1 MMCSFGAFAQ
11 EEQPAQKEYQYPNYG
26 FWSNWSIGANG
37 GVTLPLKGSDPNPN
51 YTYNPS
57 WGATLYFSKELNHV
71 WDLRLIGTGHQ
82 INNGIGKALSMS
94 VGTTFSI
101 FDAIKGY
108 NPERAWRL
116 YLLASAGMGM
126 DISGFEPLLPDT
138 DITYD
143 FLSGKY
149 EELKK
154 AVASVDEEWVQ
165 YFSED
170 SSIYCGFKDGE
181 IACFCLVDFD
191 AECILSDEN
200 SKVASIGCVGTV
212 PKFRRNGYGLKMVEN
227 ATLISKEK
235 GCNKSFIHQTHLEGW
250 YGKLGYKTVIKF
262 SPVRK
267 IF

>member
-1 MMCSFGAFAQ
+1 MTDYEIFRDVFPQLSVTEKQFINITDRDNCTVFR
-11 EEQPAQKEYQYPNYG
+11 EENGVAYIKENRIV
-26 FWSNWSIGANG
+26 FIGVAE
-37 GVTLPLKGSDPNPN
+37 K
-51 YTYNPS
+51 
-57 WGATLYFSKELNHV
+57 ARSK
-71 WDLRLIGTGHQ
+71 
-82 INNGIGKALSMS
+82 GIGKSLLSQCENHAKKQGFDRIGASGFIAGIPHTGLDFFRAMGYETG
-94 VGTTFSI
+94 GT
-101 FDAIKGY
+101 GV
-108 NPERAWRL
+108 E
-116 YLLASAGMGM
+116 MGM

-143 FLSGKY
+143 FLSGRY

-170 SSIYCGFKDGE
+170 SSIYCGFKNGE

-212 PKFRRNGYGLKMVEN
+212 TKFRRNGYGLRMVEY

-235 GCNKSFIHQTHLEGW
+235 GCNKSFIHQTHLENW

>member
-1 MMCSFGAFAQ
+1 MTDYEIFRDVFPQLNVTERQFLNIIDRDNCTVFR
-11 EEQPAQKEYQYPNYG
+11 EENGIAYIKENRIV
-26 FWSNWSIGANG
+26 FIGVAEKARG
-37 GVTLPLKGSDPNPN
+37 
-51 YTYNPS
+51 
-57 WGATLYFSKELNHV
+57 
-71 WDLRLIGTGHQ
+71 
-82 INNGIGKALSMS
+82 NGIGKRLLSQCENHAKEQGFDRIGASGFIAGIPHTGLDFFRVMGYKTG
-94 VGTTFSI
+94 GT
-101 FDAIKGY
+101 GV
-108 NPERAWRL
+108 E
-116 YLLASAGMGM
+116 MGM
-126 DISGFEPLLPDT
+126 DISGFSPVLPET

-143 FLSGKY
+143 FLNGRY
-149 EELKK
+149 DELKK

-165 YFSED
+165 YFDKD
-170 SSIYCGFKDGE
+170 SNVYCGFKNGE

-235 GCNKSFIHQTHLEGW
+235 GCSKSFIHQTHLESW

>member
-1 MMCSFGAFAQ
+1 MTDYEIFRDVLSQ
-11 EEQPAQKEYQYPNYG
+11 LSVTEEQFRHITDIDNCTVFREEDGVALIKENRIV
-26 FWSNWSIGANG
+26 FIGVAEKSRG
-37 GVTLPLKGSDPNPN
+37 K
-51 YTYNPS
+51 
-57 WGATLYFSKELNHV
+57 
-71 WDLRLIGTGHQ
+71 
-82 INNGIGKALSMS
+82 GIGKKLLSQCENHAKKQ
-94 VGTTFSI
+94 G
-101 FDAIKGY
+101 FDRIGASGFIAGIPHTGLDFFKAMGY
-108 NPERAWRL
+108 ET
-116 YLLASAGMGM
+116 GDTGVEMGM

-143 FLSGKY
+143 FLSGRY

-154 AVASVDEEWVQ
+154 AVAYVDEEWVQ
-165 YFSED
+165 YFDKD
-170 SSIYCGFKDGE
+170 SNVYCGFKNGE

-200 SKVASIGCVGTV
+200 SKVTSIGCVGTV

-235 GCNKSFIHQTHLEGW
+235 GCNKGFIHQTHLESW

>member
-1 MMCSFGAFAQ
+1 MGY
-11 EEQPAQKEYQYPNYG
+11 ETG
-26 FWSNWSIGANG
+26 
-37 GVTLPLKGSDPNPN
+37 
-51 YTYNPS
+51 
-57 WGATLYFSKELNHV
+57 
-71 WDLRLIGTGHQ
+71 GTG
-82 INNGIGKALSMS
+82 
-94 VGTTFSI
+94 V
-101 FDAIKGY
+101 
-108 NPERAWRL
+108 E
-116 YLLASAGMGM
+116 MGM

-143 FLSGKY
+143 FLKDRHD
-149 EELKK
+149 ELTK

-165 YFSED
+165 YFSQD
-170 SSIYCGFKDGE
+170 SNVYCGFKNGE
-181 IACFCLVDFD
+181 IACFCLVDYD

-235 GCNKSFIHQTHLEGW
+235 GCNKGFIHQTHLESW

>member
-1 MMCSFGAFAQ
+1 MTDYEIFRDVFPTLNVT
-11 EEQPAQKEYQYPNYG
+11 EEQFLHITDIDNCAVFREENGFACMKENRIVFIGVAEKSRGQGVGKRLLSQCENHAKEQG
-26 FWSNWSIGANG
+26 FDRIGASGFITGIPHTGIDFFAASGYEIG
-37 GVTLPLKGSDPNPN
+37 GTAV
-51 YTYNPS
+51 
-57 WGATLYFSKELNHV
+57 E
-71 WDLRLIGTGHQ
+71 
-82 INNGIGKALSMS
+82 
-94 VGTTFSI
+94 
-101 FDAIKGY
+101 
-108 NPERAWRL
+108 
-116 YLLASAGMGM
+116 MGM
-126 DISGFEPLLPDT
+126 DLNGFTPKLSET

-143 FLSGKY
+143 FLKDRHD
-149 EELKK
+149 ELIK
-154 AVASVDEEWVQ
+154 AVAYVDEEWVQ

-170 SSIYCGFKDGE
+170 SNIYCGFKNGE
-181 IACFCLVDFD
+181 IACFCLVDYD

-235 GCNKSFIHQTHLEGW
+235 GCNKGFIHQTHLESW

>member
-1 MMCSFGAFAQ
+1 MTDYEIFRDVFPLLDVTEKQFINITDRNNCTVFR
-11 EEQPAQKEYQYPNYG
+11 EENGVAYIKQNRIV
-26 FWSNWSIGANG
+26 FIGIAEKARG
-37 GVTLPLKGSDPNPN
+37 
-51 YTYNPS
+51 
-57 WGATLYFSKELNHV
+57 
-71 WDLRLIGTGHQ
+71 
-82 INNGIGKALSMS
+82 NGIGKRLLSQCENHAKKQ
-94 VGTTFSI
+94 G
-101 FDAIKGY
+101 FDRIGASGFIAGISHTGIDFFKAMGY
-108 NPERAWRL
+108 EI
-116 YLLASAGMGM
+116 GDTGVEMGM
-126 DISGFEPLLPDT
+126 DLNGFSPLLPET

-143 FLSGKY
+143 FLNSKY

-165 YFSED
+165 YFDKD
-170 SSIYCGFKDGE
+170 SNIYCGFKNGE
-181 IACFCLVDFD
+181 IACFCLVDYD
-191 AECILSDEN
+191 AECILSDEK

-235 GCNKSFIHQTHLEGW
+235 GCNKSFIHQTHLESW

>member
-1 MMCSFGAFAQ
+1 MTDYEIFRDVFPQLNVTEKQFINISDRNNCTVFR
-11 EEQPAQKEYQYPNYG
+11 EENGVAYIKENRIVFIGVAEKSRNNGVGKKLLSQCESHAKEQG
-26 FWSNWSIGANG
+26 FDRIGASG
-37 GVTLPLKGSDPNPN
+37 FIAGIPRAGIDFFRAMG
-51 YTYNPS
+51 YEI
-57 WGATLYFSKELNHV
+57 G
-71 WDLRLIGTGHQ
+71 GTG
-82 INNGIGKALSMS
+82 
-94 VGTTFSI
+94 V
-101 FDAIKGY
+101 
-108 NPERAWRL
+108 E
-116 YLLASAGMGM
+116 MGM
-126 DISGFEPLLPDT
+126 DLSGFSASLPAT

-143 FLSGKY
+143 FLNGRY
-149 EELKK
+149 DRLKK

-235 GCNKSFIHQTHLEGW
+235 GCNKSFIHQTHLESW

>member
-1 MMCSFGAFAQ
+1 MTDYEIFRDVLSQ
-11 EEQPAQKEYQYPNYG
+11 LSVTEEQFRHITDIDNCTVFREEDGVALIKENRIV
-26 FWSNWSIGANG
+26 FIGVAEKSRG
-37 GVTLPLKGSDPNPN
+37 K
-51 YTYNPS
+51 
-57 WGATLYFSKELNHV
+57 
-71 WDLRLIGTGHQ
+71 
-82 INNGIGKALSMS
+82 GIGKRLLSQCENHAMEQGFDRIGAS
-94 VGTTFSI
+94 GFITGIPHTGLDFFRAMGYETGGT
-101 FDAIKGY
+101 GV
-108 NPERAWRL
+108 E
-116 YLLASAGMGM
+116 MGM

-143 FLSGKY
+143 FLSGRY

-154 AVASVDEEWVQ
+154 AVAYVDEEWVQ

-170 SSIYCGFKDGE
+170 SNVYCGFKNGE

-200 SKVASIGCVGTV
+200 SKVTSIGCVGTV

-235 GCNKSFIHQTHLEGW
+235 GCNKGFIHQTHLESW